1 MQTIQIEVKDDYL
14 ANVLKLLE
22 SVKGMMIEKIE
33 VQDEMLKID
42 PYFYERKAQLAKVL
56 EEIEN
61 GKMEVYDFDEFE
73 KEMDEF
79 EKELAVK
86 YGG

>member
-14 ANVLKLLE
+14 ANVLKFLE

-42 PYFYERKAQLAKVL
+42 PYFYERKAQLEKVL
-56 EEIEN
+56 EEIES
-61 GKMEVYDFDEFE
+61 GKMKLYDFDEFE
-73 KEMDEF
+73 EEMDEF

-86 YGG
+86 YGS